1 MEPPQT
7 YDPVGQCIYCGS
19 TSNLSDEHI
28 VPYGLHGNVVLPASS
43 CPDCAKITT
52 KLEQYIQRRMLGPTR
67 LHFNLQTRRPKERPD
82 VLGAEV
88 LIDNKFKLVD
98 VPRSEFPTWLWMFNL
113 SAPGILRDD
122 PSGNILAE
130 GYTLIPIADDII
142 EKVRRVGA
150 GEAVSTMPINPG
162 LLCRFLAKV
171 AHAYAVAEYGID
183 GFRPLLPNLILG
195 DLSQAG
201 YLVGG
206 QRAPRG
212 DTKNALHYVGA
223 RFEKNNGDE
232 LAVVSVHLF
241 AFLGTPVYQVAAG
254 FR

>member
-7 YDPVGQCIYCGS
+7 FDPVGQCIYCGS

-28 VPYGLHGNVVLPASS
+28 VPYGLQGNLVLPDAS

-67 LHFNLQTRRPKERPD
+67 LHFNLQTRRPNERPD

-88 LIDNKFKLVD
+88 LIDEKFKLVD
-98 VPRSEFPTWLWMFNL
+98 VPRSEFPTWLWMFDL
-113 SAPGILRDD
+113 SAPGILRND
-122 PSGNILAE
+122 PSGNICAE

-142 EKVRRVGA
+142 EKVRRVG
-150 GEAVSTMPINPG
+150 GGKAVSTMPIDPG

-171 AHAYAVAEYGID
+171 AHAYAVAQYGIG
-183 GFRPLLPNLILG
+183 GFRPLLPDLILG

-206 QRAPRG
+206 QRAPR
-212 DTKNALHYVGA
+212 DDAKNSLHYVGA

-232 LAVVSVHLF
+232 LAVISIHLF
-241 AFLGTPVYQVAAG
+241 AFLGTPVYQDAAG
-254 FR
+254 LR